1 MIDKTKRLEKEQA
14 KAKTKKRIYVEVD
27 PENYDYF
34 PETRQADYYDNDV
47 PQRVAIY
54 VRVST
59 DDVRQTHPLSCKRS
73 IMKTSLSSTLT
84 GRSLKSTLMRVS
96 PALL

>member
-27 PENYDYF
+27 PETMITF
-34 PETRQADYYDNDV
+34 PRPDKPIITIMMSRKGLPSMFV
-47 PQRVAIY
+47 FLRMMSG
-54 VRVST
+54 RL
-59 DDVRQTHPLSCKRS
+59 HPLSCKRS

>member
-14 KAKTKKRIYVEVD
+14 KAKTKKRIYVEV
-27 PENYDYF
+27 ETMITF
-34 PETRQADYYDNDV
+34 PRPDKPIITIMMSRKGLPSMFV
-47 PQRVAIY
+47 FLRMMSG
-54 VRVST
+54 RL
-59 DDVRQTHPLSCKRS
+59 HPLSCKRS

>member
-47 PQRVAIY
+47 PQGLPSMFVFLRMMSG
-54 VRVST
+54 RL
-59 DDVRQTHPLSCKRS
+59 HPLSCKRS